1 MLKFVQTVPT
11 HVIAAIATTLC
22 LIAPINCNKNSPS
35 GLLYTPPV
43 TFSGL
48 LYLGDGGDSVY
59 LPGNV
64 TFPNT
69 CRMYGDTV
77 RMYFYSDDFAEVNKV
92 RKGYLLWVEIY
103 PPLPDTTTTPSNF
116 LSLRD
121 VLIRLS
127 VYAQP
132 QSTFRVSR
140 PDTIYPDMSA
150 VFEIESLERR
160 RKGRIALHSIGAY
173 LHREGATG
181 RSVSIE
187 KGEITGTIQ

>member
-1 MLKFVQTVPT
+1 MLIFVRAVPIRIVN
-11 HVIAAIATTLC
+11 VIAIMVC
-22 LIAPINCNKNSPS
+22 LIDCNRNSPS
-35 GLLYTPPV
+35 GPLYTPPV

-48 LYLGDGGDSVY
+48 LYLGTGGDSVT
-59 LPGNV
+59 LSGNV

-77 RMYFYSDDFAEVNKV
+77 RMYFYSDDFSEVNKV
-92 RKGYLLWVEIY
+92 RQGYLLWVEIY
-103 PPLPDTTTTPSNF
+103 PPLPDTTDTTTTPSNF

-160 RKGRIALHSIGAY
+160 RNGRIALHSIEAY

-181 RSVSIE
+181 RSMSIE